1 MPRRFS
7 EEEAQRIFALVAER
21 HRAASS
27 AGAGLSLAELE
38 EAAEAA
44 GFDPSLVAAAAAEL
58 DAAPHPERTLAGAP
72 VEVIRHR
79 VVAGPLDDDAWA
91 QMVSAA
97 RSEFAE
103 PGMAGQ
109 VGRLREW
116 TSISG
121 GTKNNVVTRVTAE
134 PTDEGTRVTVTRSV
148 RDMVFGFTLATAI
161 QWTLAVVF
169 ALLAAAGA
177 DPELW
182 IAVAILAGLGAAF
195 GAGTQVG
202 TRVWHRRDSARFER
216 LLDRLERCVLDAP
229 EADER
234 RDLTAPGGVGKERLD
249 LDSLGEAPDATP
261 PAVRERTGSR
271 A

>member
-21 HRAASS
+21 QRAASDAS
-27 AGAGLSLAELE
+27 GLSLAELE
-38 EAAEAA
+38 EAARAA
-44 GFDPSLVAAAAAEL
+44 GLDPALVAVAAAEL
-58 DAAPHPERTLAGAP
+58 DAAPHPERTLAKAP

-97 RSEFAE
+97 RSEFGE

-116 TSISG
+116 TSFSG

-134 PTDEGTRVTVTRSV
+134 PTEGGTRVTVSRSV
-148 RDMVFGFTLATAI
+148 RDLVFGFTLAAAI
-161 QWTLAVVF
+161 QSVLAVLFGVF
-169 ALLAAAGA
+169 AVAGV
-177 DPELW
+177 DSDLW
-182 IAVAILAGLGAAF
+182 IPAAILAGLAALF
-195 GAGTQVG
+195 GLGSQVG
-202 TRVWHRRDSARFER
+202 TRVWHRQESARFDR
-216 LLDRLERCVLDAP
+216 LLGRLERCVLDAP
-229 EADER
+229 SARRATARDAPEATGR
-234 RDLTAPGGVGKERLD
+234 PALD
-249 LDSLGEAPDATP
+249 LDALGEAPESGSP
-261 PAVRERTGSR
+261 PARERSGSR